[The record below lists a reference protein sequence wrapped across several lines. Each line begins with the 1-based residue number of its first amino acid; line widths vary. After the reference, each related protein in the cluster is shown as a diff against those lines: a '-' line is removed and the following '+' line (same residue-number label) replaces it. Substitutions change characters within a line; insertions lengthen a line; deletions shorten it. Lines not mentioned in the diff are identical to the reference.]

1 MLGKVQKFEMQLR
14 SKILMVSV
22 TVLLIVMLAPMA
34 SAQSSSSTQFA
45 AYNFSATWKGPP
57 SIMGLVNE
65 SVTSVSSS
73 TSNVTFQIESNVM
86 NTNVSRTLN
95 SSYSFFPYFPTIPN
109 RTFNY
114 KTPINNYSI
123 TAILN
128 QTGNSSVS
136 FNGQNYTVTN
146 YSYSANVSQYR
157 YKAYVL
163 GNASVFPSGL
173 LYSTSFNDSFGQS
186 ISVWLNSTNLS
197 LNSTSNAT
205 MTTTSMVSSTTSS
218 SSSSAVVV
226 SGILAG
232 SLFVGT
238 GTFVL
243 LSRRRIQKT
252 LGDDTGGDRLMHHV
266 D

>member
-1 MLGKVQKFEMQLR
+1 MQLG

-22 TVLLIVMLAPMA
+22 TAFLIIMLAPAA

-57 SIMGLVNE
+57 SISGFVNE
-65 SVTSVSSS
+65 SVTPLTSGM
-73 TSNVTFQIESNVM
+73 SNVTFQIESNIM

-109 RTFNY
+109 RTFTY

-128 QTGNSSVS
+128 QTGNGSVS

-146 YSYSANVSQYR
+146 YSYNANVSQYR

-173 LYSTSFNDSFGQS
+173 LYSSSFNDSFGQS
-186 ISVWLNSTNLS
+186 VSVWLNSTNLS
-197 LNSTSNAT
+197 LNSTSNV
-205 MTTTSMVSSTTSS
+205 TTTSTATMSSTVSS
-218 SSSSAVVV
+218 SSSSAIVI

-238 GTFVL
+238 GAFVL
-243 LSRRRIQKT
+243 ISRRRMQKT
-252 LGDDTGGDRLMHHV
+252 PGDHSNDRPAYHT